1 MIKQIHRIGGWRE
14 EKEKEEV
21 RPCGHPSPQIL
32 RIPLEKVEHLNIKS
46 PGIHCQGFCISYG

>member
-14 EKEKEEV
+14 EKEKEEG

-32 RIPLEKVEHLNIKS
+32 RIPLEKVEHLNIQK
-46 PGIHCQGFCISYG
+46 PWR